1 MLSSLA
7 HEELSQPRNALAIT
21 LLPQLLAC
29 LREGLHQEACQSQRS
44 LRCSPSAHWAPPTCP
59 PGVVRGPGTW
69 AEPSAPGRCPACRQ
83 ESAFRVTQE
92 RSCLDQG
99 GTAGRW
105 QSRVPEEALIP
116 KPVLFSAAL
125 HPLCVRAGPARRAA
139 PSRGLHGSDSYCE
152 KGIRVVLRASGPPD
166 SILSGLEPFLPTPGM
181 IVRLSVTVLRSPG
194 YREPHPEVTLLHG
207 AHGQPLT
214 GGICAQIEGANASEG
229 LQRKREMAHTTW
241 QTVALPAPPPGEGL
255 RLEAHFGGEGG
266 RDRQCLDGEAPRESR
281 LPPPGPHAGG
291 CPGSR
296 GNAKG
301 RARHL
306 CGKLP
311 HTQSHREKNHRQRR
325 WWGGTSNT
333 PDQHA
338 SHCRQ
343 RSWERRK
350 DWTRSVR
357 GDPRAAGSAG
367 RGRWMLGPEGRQ
379 WEHRRDPG
387 RPRRADDRTV
397 RELWVR
403 RQDSAGG
410 SGAG

>member
-1 MLSSLA
+1 MRSSPGWEAREGPLTDRLQGQLHPWVDLELITSHAELAGPRRAEPAPKCVGDHPPATAPGLSPGRSASGGVPEPEVPSLLTQCSLGPAHVSPGGRARPWDLGRALSSRTV
-7 HEELSQPRNALAIT
+7 PR
-21 LLPQLLAC
+21 LPAGVC
-29 LREGLHQEACQSQRS
+29 L
-44 LRCSPSAHWAPPTCP
+44 
-59 PGVVRGPGTW
+59 PG
-69 AEPSAPGRCPACRQ
+69 
-83 ESAFRVTQE
+83 
-92 RSCLDQG
+92 
-99 GTAGRW
+99 
-105 QSRVPEEALIP
+105 
-116 KPVLFSAAL
+116 AL

>member
-1 MLSSLA
+1 MRWRSPSCHSSWLVSGKVCIRRRARARGPFAA
-7 HEELSQPRNALAIT
+7 HPVLTGPRPRVPRGSCEALGPGPS
-21 LLPQLLAC
+21 PQLQDGAPPA
-29 LREGLHQEACQSQRS
+29 GRS
-44 LRCSPSAHWAPPTCP
+44 LPSGCSASSVC
-59 PGVVRGPGTW
+59 
-69 AEPSAPGRCPACRQ
+69 
-83 ESAFRVTQE
+83 
-92 RSCLDQG
+92 QG
-99 GTAGRW
+99 G
-105 QSRVPEEALIP
+105 
-116 KPVLFSAAL
+116 
-125 HPLCVRAGPARRAA
+125 AGPESSPLQVKRETSCVQG
-139 PSRGLHGSDSYCE
+139 PRGLHGSDSYCE